1 VGLED
6 KIYST
11 LKQLVAIPS
20 ISGTIGEKYG
30 ADKIYKMVREIPYF
44 IEKDGKC
51 GFEEIEGDPLG
62 RAFVWAMI
70 EGEEKSADTVL
81 LTAHLDVVDIEGY
94 GHLQPVAFDME
105 ECTKRMGDLVLD
117 EDSRRDLESGK
128 WIFGRGT
135 ADIKSGIASYIEI
148 VREFSES
155 RNFRGNILFLAVPGE
170 ESNSE
175 GMIASIPF
183 LLKLQKDDGINF
195 VGAIVSECSIP
206 KNENE
211 DFKRIYMGSVGKI
224 MPMFFCAG
232 KETHAGVPFQGLN
245 PNSLVSE
252 INRRL
257 DENTDFCDR
266 VEGQT
271 TPPPVVLKQMDLK
284 RLYSVQTAAYAVSY
298 YNMMTLTKTITQLT
312 EDLENLAREAFVK
325 VLIDSEEKRYSYGEI
340 SGEDVHYTEIEPCVM
355 TYRSLLTLV
364 SNSDKGFQKRMV
376 EKIKG
381 WKNENMDIQTISIN
395 IVKDTYES
403 YAKKKPMIV
412 ISYIPPYYPHLQL
425 DGSNVKGAGLIK
437 AVDEMIKYAA
447 DRFGEKIVKEQFF
460 MGISDLSYTGISDD
474 QDIDSLASNIIGYG
488 SSYDLQLE
496 ALSMLDIPGVVFGG
510 EGKDIHK
517 NTERLNVKYS
527 LEVVPELYKQIICS
541 LLT

>member
-1 VGLED
+1 VGLEGN
-6 KIYST
+6 IYST
-11 LKQLVAIPS
+11 LKQLVAVPS
-20 ISGTIGEKYG
+20 VSGTLGEKY
-30 ADKIYKMVREIPYF
+30 AAEKIYEMVRDIPYF
-44 IEKDGKC
+44 TDNASKC
-51 GFEEIEGDPLG
+51 GFGEIEGDALG
-62 RAFVWAMI
+62 RSFVWAI
-70 EGEEKSADTVL
+70 LEGEKKSADTVL

-94 GHLQPVAFDME
+94 GHLQPFAFDIE
-105 ECTKRMGDLVLD
+105 QCTKRIGELELD
-117 EDSRRDLESGK
+117 DETRRDLESGE

-175 GMIASIPF
+175 GMIAAIPF

-195 VGAIVSECSIP
+195 VGAIVSECSIS

-257 DENTDFCDR
+257 DENTDFCERID
-266 VEGQT
+266 GQT
-271 TPPPVVLKQMDLK
+271 TPPPVVLKQTDLK
-284 RLYSVQTAAYAVSY
+284 RLYSVQTSAYAVSY

-312 EDLENLAREAFVK
+312 EDLENLAMEAFVK
-325 VLIDSEEKRYSYGEI
+325 VLIDIEEKRYTYGEL
-340 SGEDVHYTEIEPCVM
+340 SGEEVHYTDIEPCVM
-355 TYRSLLTLV
+355 TYHGLLTLV
-364 SNSDKGFQKRMV
+364 SQSDEGFKKRTI

-381 WKNENMDIQTISIN
+381 WKDENIDSQTISIN
-395 IVKDTYES
+395 IVKTTYES
-403 YAKKKPMIV
+403 YAKKKPMII
-412 ISYIPPYYPHLQL
+412 ISYIPPYYPHISMK
-425 DGSNVKGAGLIK
+425 GSNSKAEKMAK
-437 AVDEMIKYAA
+437 AVEEMINYAS
-447 DRFGEKIVKEQFF
+447 DNFGEKIVKEPFF
-460 MGISDLSYTGISDD
+460 MGISDLSYTGISED
-474 QDIDSLASNIIGYG
+474 QDIDSLASNIVGYG
-488 SSYDLQLE
+488 INYDLQLE
-496 ALSMLDIPGVVFGG
+496 ALSMLEIPGVVFGG

-527 LEVVPELYKQIICS
+527 LDIVPELYKQIIYS
-541 LLT
+541 LLS